1 MGSKLGLFPNLV
13 NLSRPWRK
21 EDSIMTEKKTKKAKK
36 ADPTP
41 AASAK
46 AEKKPDVEQAEAVEA
61 VEEVVEPVIEEREE
75 PVRLQLLRL
84 QADFDNFRKR
94 TQREKGEMFLYANEK
109 LFLEMLPVIDHF
121 EMGLKSAETLQ
132 AYGSVT
138 DGFRLVYNQ
147 LLGLLKK
154 FNVTPIDAIG
164 EIFDPHHHEAL
175 THMPSDQPAETVV
188 EQVRKGYLLG
198 GKLLRAA
205 QVVVSS
211 GKEESETVD

>member
-1 MGSKLGLFPNLV
+1 
-13 NLSRPWRK
+13 
-21 EDSIMTEKKTKKAKK
+21 MTEKKTKKAEK
-36 ADPTP
+36 ANLSTE
-41 AASAK
+41 ASAK
-46 AEKKPDVEQAEAVEA
+46 ARKKPEVEQAEA
-61 VEEVVEPVIEEREE
+61 VEEVVEPVVEEMEE
-75 PVRLQLLRL
+75 PVRLRLLRL

-94 TQREKGEMFLYANEK
+94 TQREKGEMFLYANET

-121 EMGLKSAETLQ
+121 EMGLKSAEAHQ
-132 AYGSVT
+132 ADCSVT

-164 EIFDPHHHEAL
+164 ETFDPHRHEAL
-175 THMPSDQPAETVV
+175 THMPSDQPAETVI

-198 GKLLRAA
+198 EKLLRAA

-211 GKEESETVD
+211 GPAEKKESE